1 MMRRPPRSTRT
12 DTHFPYTTL
21 FRSDGDRADVGEL
34 HAGLAAEELD
44 GWCERLRVATTARGV
59 DGSEESLVSAV
70 RAPDLSGRRRD
81 AADQLQLAL
90 HAARDSATL
99 TLCFYLAGAHGS
111 VGSRTWVDRSPKGA
125 RKSERKTTRL

>member
-59 DGSEESLVSAV
+59 DGSEDSLVSAD

-81 AADQLQLAL
+81 AEDQHQLAL
-90 HAARDSATL
+90 HAARASARSPLRFVHDGPT
-99 TLCFYLAGAHGS
+99 
-111 VGSRTWVDRSPKGA
+111 GSRVRSEENT
-125 RKSERKTTRL
+125 SELQSLMRTSYAVFCL